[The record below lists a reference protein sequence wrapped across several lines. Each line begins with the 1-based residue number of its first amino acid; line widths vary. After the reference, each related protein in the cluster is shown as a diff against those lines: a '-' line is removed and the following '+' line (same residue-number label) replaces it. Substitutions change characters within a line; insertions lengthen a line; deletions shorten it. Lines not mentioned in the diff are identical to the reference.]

1 MIFSWRNLE
10 LNSDSVEY
18 DFKVRLRYPMIDDA
32 QGTVTLRRA
41 SQ

>member
-18 DFKVRLRYPMIDDA
+18 DFKVRLCYPLIDDTQA
-32 QGTVTLRRA
+32 TDTLHGA
-41 SQ
+41 LQ

>member
-18 DFKVRLRYPMIDDA
+18 DFKARLCYPLIDDTQA
-32 QGTVTLRRA
+32 TDTLHRA
-41 SQ
+41 LQ